1 MAGVQVQK
9 IHAYTGHSDCVYT
22 LEAYDDK
29 SFFSSGGDGQ
39 VVLWSL
45 DQLDQGKLI
54 ARVTASVYALH
65 FDKNENKLII
75 GQNFDGLHL
84 IDMKDKSHAGSLKL
98 GVDAIFDIISDDRY
112 WYIGTGGGELIMVDK
127 ALMVIE
133 YRAKLAHKSIRTLVR
148 LGNKIVMGTSDH
160 LLVVFDMKTRTM
172 VQTIEGHANSVFT
185 TVVSPDQQY
194 LLSAGRDAHLKIWDL
209 PSLTPKHDIVAHL
222 YAINHIAYSPDQQY
236 FVTASMDKS
245 IKVWDAHT
253 FALKKVI
260 DKSRHAGHGTSV
272 NKLLWMPFSNFVI
285 SGSDDR
291 SISVW
296 KVDIE

>member
-1 MAGVQVQK
+1 M
-9 IHAYTGHSDCVYT
+9 I
-22 LEAYDDK
+22 
-29 SFFSSGGDGQ
+29 SS
-39 VVLWSL
+39 
-45 DQLDQGKLI
+45 
-54 ARVTASVYALH
+54 
-65 FDKNENKLII
+65 
-75 GQNFDGLHL
+75 
-84 IDMKDKSHAGSLKL
+84 
-98 GVDAIFDIISDDRY
+98 
-112 WYIGTGGGELIMVDK
+112 
-127 ALMVIE
+127 
-133 YRAKLAHKSIRTLVR
+133 
-148 LGNKIVMGTSDH
+148 
-160 LLVVFDMKTRTM
+160 
-172 VQTIEGHANSVFT
+172 
-185 TVVSPDQQY
+185 DQQY